1 MVLYVSD
8 LYPIAK
14 HYYFKGL
21 YAFFPKLKYQKEVK
35 NQTFGAFS
43 YLNFWDNEDL
53 SRFWL
58 ARFIQARNLNPHH
71 KKIYF
76 VSCFGNPKVVD
87 YANDGVK
94 IFFTAEYIG
103 PERYP
108 EYQDHLLSKVDLSLG
123 FRQDIEDAK
132 YLRFPF
138 YLFHLLEPEMEAAQ
152 IQSRIE
158 ELSQRDLA
166 AKARFAA
173 LIARHDRR
181 GTRTQAY
188 SILQKIAH
196 VDCPSRLFHNL
207 DIDLPDYDSK
217 RVFLEQYRYT
227 ICPENIVKP
236 GYVTEKIS
244 DALRSKCVPIYQ
256 GGLTA
261 QDQKIFN
268 PEAILRIDENLEA
281 KISKLENDPVQFEEF
296 YQRSPFMP
304 DAVHELVHWLDQ
316 LEKKLKLILD
326 CE

>member
-14 HYYFKGL
+14 HYYKGL

-103 PERYP
+103 PERYS
-108 EYQDHLLSKVDLSLG
+108 EYQDHLIPKVDLALG
-123 FRQDIEDAK
+123 FRDDIQDEK

-138 YLFHLLEPEMEAAQ
+138 YLFHLLEPEMDTAA
-152 IQSRIE
+152 IHKHIE
-158 ELSQRDLA
+158 ELSQRNIA
-166 AKARFAA
+166 EKNKFAA
-173 LIARHDRR
+173 LIARHDMW
-181 GTRTQAY
+181 GTRTKAY
-188 SILQKIAH
+188 DAMKWYGRI
-196 VDCPSRLFHNL
+196 DCPSRLFHNM
-207 DIDLPDYDSK
+207 DIDLPDYNAK
-217 RVFLEQYRYT
+217 RQFLTQYRYT
-227 ICPENIVKP
+227 ICPENIVRD
-236 GYVTEKIS
+236 GYVTEKIA
-244 DALRSKCVPIYQ
+244 DALRSKCIPVYD
-256 GGLTA
+256 GGLT
-261 QDQKIFN
+261 DLDKRIFN
-268 PEAILRIDENLEA
+268 PEAILRINQDLES
-281 KISKLENDPVQFEEF
+281 KISKLEKDPTQFEEF

-304 DAVHELVHWLDQ
+304 NASQELVNWLDT
-316 LEKKLKLILD
+316 LEKKLKQILD
-326 CE
+326 NE